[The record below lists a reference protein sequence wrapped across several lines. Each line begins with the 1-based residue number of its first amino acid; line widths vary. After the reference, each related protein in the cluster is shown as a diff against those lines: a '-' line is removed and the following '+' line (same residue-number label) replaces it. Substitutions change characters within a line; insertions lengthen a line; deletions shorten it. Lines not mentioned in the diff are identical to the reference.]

1 MNPPEISK
9 MSETKSA
16 VLPLPRELRDC
27 IYEYLLTRRFHV
39 MNPRPQD
46 VFSSAP
52 LVRQPE
58 LAILIVSRS
67 THDEAKRIMYKHG
80 RFQISALRIGS
91 PPINLEVLRL
101 PGLEQ
106 LQDIVIRV
114 DTFAGRHHGYEDSKV
129 IECGTT
135 MINHFAKLDSSI
147 PRKRCKI
154 DVNFFKAL
162 DLLDV
167 ALEMTDGFKDAV
179 GRLTGFKT
187 VHLKMS
193 YISVLV
199 GPRTRLLGPRRVLT
213 WLCTWLDEMLALKL
227 GKGEQVNERT
237 EHSWVYHPQQ
247 V

>member
-1 MNPPEISK
+1 

-27 IYEYLLTRRFHV
+27 IYEYLLTTRRFHV

-52 LVRQPE
+52 LVRRPE

-67 THDEAKRIMYKHG
+67 THDEAKRVMYKHG

-106 LQDIVIRV
+106 LQDIVIHV
-114 DTFAGRHHGYEDSKV
+114 DPHAGRHYGYEDTKV
-129 IECGTT
+129 IECGTV
-135 MINHFAKLDSSI
+135 MINFFAGLDSSI
-147 PRKRCKI
+147 QRKRCKI
-154 DVNFFKAL
+154 QVRFVRAW
-162 DLLDV
+162 DLLDAV
-167 ALEMTDGFKDAV
+167 LEITDGFKDAV

-187 VHLKMS
+187 VQLKIS
-193 YISVLV
+193 YFDELI
-199 GPRTRLLGPRRVLT
+199 GPRRRLSGPRRVLNT
-213 WLCTWLDEMLALKL
+213 LCTSLDEMLALKL
-227 GKGEQVNERT
+227 GKGEQVNGRT